1 MTTYDYIIIGAGS
14 AGCALAR
21 GLSDNPDNRVLLL
34 EAGPP
39 ADRFWVNTPAGM
51 AKLYFHKELN
61 WNYFTDPMPAL
72 RNRKMYWPRGKT
84 LGGSSSINGMI
95 FIRGH
100 RNDFDSWRDLGNPG
114 WGYDDLLPYFKK
126 MEHNERGANEYR
138 GIGGPLWVSD
148 PVKKVGSSHDF
159 IEATARLG
167 IPKTEDLNGEVHDGV
182 GFMQHTIRGGKR
194 YSAYTAFIE
203 PIRDRPNLTILTG
216 AAVQRIVLNG
226 NVATGVEVLLKGERV
241 TFDAAREV
249 ILSAGSLNSPQVLM
263 LSGIGPGEELQRHGI
278 KTLVPS
284 PGVGLN
290 LQDHFYVHGSYLS
303 TPDSSYNLELGGIRK
318 YLEGARYLLTH
329 KGYLALG
336 SSQVGAFVKSRPEE
350 PYADL
355 QISFRPMTFNY
366 LPGGECTVD
375 DKPGMGVSV
384 YLLRPRATG
393 TVTLRSSNPSDP
405 AVFKP
410 NFLTNED
417 DNQAM
422 IAGVKMI
429 RQIMSSEPVASR
441 VIEEQIPGPRVKTDQ
456 QIFEWMEETGNSAH
470 HQAGTCKMGN
480 DRLAVV
486 DERLRVRGVERL
498 RVADASIMPHLT
510 SGNTNAPSIMIG
522 VKAADMILQDSV
534 PRRFAGNVTAF
545 ARGTSTES
553 ASVVSH

>member
-1 MTTYDYIIIGAGS
+1 MEIYDYIIIGAGS

-21 GLSDNPDNRVLLL
+21 GLSDNPDNKVLLL

-39 ADRFWVNTPAGM
+39 ADKFWVNTPAGM
-51 AKLYFHKELN
+51 AKLYFHRELN

-126 MEHNERGANEYR
+126 MEHNERGADEFR
-138 GIGGPLWVSD
+138 GVGGPLWVSD
-148 PVKKVGSSHDF
+148 PVTKVRSSHDF
-159 IEATARLG
+159 IEAAARQG
-167 IPKTEDLNGEVHDGV
+167 IPRTEDFNGSLHDGV
-182 GFMQHTIRGGKR
+182 GFMQHTIRDGRR
-194 YSAYTAFIE
+194 YSAYTAFVE
-203 PIRDRPNLTILTG
+203 PVRDRTNLTVLTG
-216 AAVQRIVLNG
+216 AAVQRIVLKG
-226 NVATGVEVLLKGERV
+226 NVATGVDVVVNGEPR
-241 TFDAAREV
+241 TFDASREV

-278 KTLVPS
+278 KTQVEI

-290 LQDHFYVHGSYLS
+290 LQDHFYVHGSYRS
-303 TPDSSYNLELGGIRK
+303 TPDSSYNLELSGIRK

-336 SSQVGAFVKSRPEE
+336 SSQVGAFVKSRPDE

-355 QISFRPMTFNY
+355 QISFRPMTFTY
-366 LPGGECTVD
+366 EPGGECEVD
-375 DKPGMGVSV
+375 RKPGMGVSA

-417 DNQAM
+417 DNNAM

-429 RQIMSSEPVASR
+429 RQIMSAEPIASR
-441 VIEEQIPGPRVKTDQ
+441 VIEEEIPGPLVKTDE
-456 QIFEWMEETGNSAH
+456 QILCWMEMTGNSAH
-470 HQAGTCKMGN
+470 HQAGTCKMGR
-480 DRLAVV
+480 DHLAVV

-522 VKAADMILQDSV
+522 VKAADMILKDAV
-534 PRRFAGNVTAF
+534 PRRDIRDTPAP
-545 ARGTSTES
+545 ARSAQGKS
-553 ASVVSH
+553 ASPVG

>member
-1 MTTYDYIIIGAGS
+1 MDIYDYIIIGAGS

-21 GLSDNPDNRVLLL
+21 GLSDNPDNKVLLL

-39 ADRFWVNTPAGM
+39 ADKFWVNTPAGM

-126 MEHNERGANEYR
+126 MEHNERGADDYR
-138 GIGGPLWVSD
+138 GTGGPLWVSD
-148 PVKKVGSSHDF
+148 PVPKVHSSHDF
-159 IEATARLG
+159 IKATERLG
-167 IPKTEDLNGEVHDGV
+167 IPRTEDVNGAVHDGV
-182 GFMQHTIRGGKR
+182 GFMQHTIRGGR
-194 YSAYTAFIE
+194 RCSAYTAFVE
-203 PIRDRPNLTILTG
+203 PIRNRPNLTVMTG
-216 AAVQRIVLNG
+216 AAVQRIVLKG
-226 NVATGVEVLLKGERV
+226 NVATGVEVLINGERR

-263 LSGIGPGEELQRHGI
+263 LSGIGPGDELQRHGI
-278 KTLVPS
+278 RTLVEL

-290 LQDHFYVHGSYLS
+290 LQDHFYVHGSYRS
-303 TPDSSYNLELGGIRK
+303 TPDSSYNQELGGIRK

-336 SSQVGAFVKSRPEE
+336 SSQVGAFVKSRAEE

-355 QISFRPMTFNY
+355 QISFRPMTFTY
-366 LPGGECTVD
+366 HPGGECEVERE
-375 DKPGMGVSV
+375 PGMGVSV

-393 TVTLRSSNPSDP
+393 TVTLRSSNPADP

-410 NFLTNED
+410 NFLTNDD
-417 DNQAM
+417 DNRAM
-422 IAGVKMI
+422 IAGVKLI
-429 RQIMSSEPVASR
+429 RQIMSTEPIASR
-441 VIEEQIPGPRVKTDQ
+441 VIEEQIPGPLVETDQ
-456 QIFEWMEETGNSAH
+456 QIFDWMEMTGNSAH
-470 HQAGTCKMGN
+470 HQAGTCKMGR
-480 DRLAVV
+480 DKLSVV

-510 SGNTNAPSIMIG
+510 SGNTNAPTIMIG
-522 VKAADMILQDSV
+522 VKAADMILNDAV
-534 PRRFAGNVTAF
+534 PRRVTGEAAAPARCATNKSVSVGN
-545 ARGTSTES
+545 
-553 ASVVSH
+553 